1 MNTQII
7 IQKLTS
13 RKLWV
18 SLIGVIVGVAMAFG
32 VDGSE
37 YTEIAGMVSGAITA
51 VLSIMSYIS
60 GEAKIDAANKQ
71 TEPNK
76 GADTVDNGESVL

>member
-1 MNTQII
+1 MNTQTI

-18 SLIGVIVGVAMAFG
+18 SLLGVAVGVAMAFG
-32 VDGSE
+32 VDGTE

-51 VLSIMSYIS
+51 VLSIMSYVT
-60 GEAKIDAANKQ
+60 GEAKIDAAKKSG
-71 TEPNK
+71 E
-76 GADTVDNGESVL
+76 GADTVDNGESVQ